1 MERFAELAWATSDV
15 TGLGDWLGQPVMCA
29 LELIP
34 WLATPRITVYS
45 PFVDV
50 LQSAVIAMLCFSDD
64 HRPSHMLLNGLRNS
78 LR

>member
-1 MERFAELAWATSDV
+1 MERFGRLAWATSDV
-15 TGLGDWLGQPVMCA
+15 NGLGYWLGQLVMCA

-34 WLATPRITVYS
+34 WLATPRYTVCS

-50 LQSAVIAMLCFSDD
+50 LQSAVIAVLCFSDD
-64 HRPSHMLLNGLRNS
+64 HRPSHMLLNGLRSS